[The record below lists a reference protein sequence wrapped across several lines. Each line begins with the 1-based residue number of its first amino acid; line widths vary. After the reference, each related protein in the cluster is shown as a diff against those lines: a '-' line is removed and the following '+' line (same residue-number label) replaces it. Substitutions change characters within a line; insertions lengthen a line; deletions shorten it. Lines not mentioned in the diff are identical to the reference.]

1 MSAAL
6 RWNDWPLTR
15 KSLAVVAL
23 PLLLLLAALVAI
35 YSVERQNIAAEN
47 DVRRTLE
54 VLSDLYEAHALLAE
68 TAAGVRGYRLVRQ
81 DAFLTPYRDA
91 EPRLQTVV
99 QRLAQRI
106 TDPQQAQRFA
116 RIQPLFAEK
125 MQGWRRLLAPDLSR
139 EEEIRQL
146 SEGKVKLDI
155 LRAELRELRNYET
168 AQLQVRT
175 AKAQALRQRN
185 LLITLCAAMLGGLG
199 AVFAVAWFAS
209 SLSRRLRAL
218 SANAD
223 RLGEGLPLAPQLRA
237 GDELGQVA
245 QRLDQASTLLAARAA
260 EAQSARR
267 EAEAANR
274 AKTEFLSRSSHELRT
289 PLNAILGYAQVL
301 EMDLPGAAQRGQLQH
316 ILGAGR
322 HLLGLITELLDI
334 ARIEADQLDLSPQ
347 PVPVRAAIE
356 EALGLVAPEA
366 TARGIVLQPLQQLPP
381 AWTVRADPQRLRQVL
396 INLLS
401 NAIKFNRPGGAVWV
415 SAEQQ
420 GEFLCIAVHDQG
432 HGLSAEQVQRLF
444 TPFERLGAERSA
456 IEGTGLGL
464 ALSKRLAEA
473 MGGRIVVESSPEG
486 SRFWIALP
494 LDRPCTA
501 PAPDPAITSAAAGE
515 GQRSVLSVE
524 DNPSNQ
530 ALIRTLA
537 ERRPHWR
544 LHEAATLAQAR
555 AQLQQARPDLILLD
569 LHLSDGNGEDLLR
582 QLREQPHTA
591 AIPVVVVSA
600 DATPA
605 TLARVQADN
614 VRAYLTKPL
623 DVAEFFTVLDRHLA

>member
-1 MSAAL
+1 MRALAL

-15 KSLAVVAL
+15 KSLAVVTL
-23 PLLLLLAALVAI
+23 PLLLMVAALVAI

-47 DVRRTLE
+47 DVRQTLE

-106 TDPQQAQRFA
+106 TDPLQAQRFA
-116 RIQPLFAEK
+116 RIRPLFAEK

-185 LLITLCAAMLGGLG
+185 LMITLCAAMLGGLG

-209 SLSRRLRAL
+209 SLSRRLRVL

-223 RLGEGLPLAPQLRA
+223 RLGEGLPLAPQLRT

-245 QRLDQASTLLAARAA
+245 QRLDEASTLLAARAA

-267 EAEAANR
+267 EAETANR

-301 EMDLPGAAQRGQLQH
+301 EMDLPDPAQRGQLQH

-334 ARIEADQLDLSPQ
+334 ARIEADQLDLSPR
-347 PVPVRAAIE
+347 PVPVRAAVE
-356 EALGLVAPEA
+356 EALGLVAPDA
-366 TARGIVLQPLQQLPP
+366 KAHGIVLLPLQIPP
-381 AWTVRADPQRLRQVL
+381 AWTVRADAQRLRQVL

-401 NAIKFNRPGGAVWV
+401 NAIKFNRPGGEVRV
-415 SAEQQ
+415 TAEAQ
-420 GEFLCIAVHDQG
+420 GEFLGVAVHDQG

-464 ALSKRLAEA
+464 ALSKRLTEA

-486 SRFWIALP
+486 SRFWVALP
-494 LDRPCTA
+494 LDRPAEA
-501 PAPDPAITSAAAGE
+501 PAPLAAIAATQAGVGE
-515 GQRSVLSVE
+515 RSVLSIE

-530 ALIRTLA
+530 ALIRTLV

-569 LHLSDGNGEDLLR
+569 LHLSDGNGEELLR

-600 DATPA
+600 DATEA
-605 TLARVQADN
+605 TLARVQGEN

-623 DVAEFFTVLDRHLA
+623 DVAEFFIILDRQLA

>member
-1 MSAAL
+1 MSAATL

-23 PLLLLLAALVAI
+23 PLLLLLAALLAI
-35 YSVERQNIAAEN
+35 YSVERQNVAAEN
-47 DVRRTLE
+47 DVRQTLE

-106 TDPQQAQRFA
+106 TDPRQAQRFA

-209 SLSRRLRAL
+209 SLSRRLRVL

-223 RLGEGLPLAPQLRA
+223 RLGEGLPLAPQLRT

-334 ARIEADQLDLSPQ
+334 ARIESDQLDLSPQ

-366 TARGIVLQPLQQLPP
+366 NTRGIVLQPLQIAP

-420 GEFLCIAVHDQG
+420 DACLCIAVHDQG

-464 ALSKRLAEA
+464 ALSKRLTEA
-473 MGGRIVVESSPEG
+473 MGGRIVVDSSPQG
-486 SRFWIALP
+486 SRFGIALP
-494 LDRPCTA
+494 LDRPA
-501 PAPDPAITSAAAGE
+501 DVPAAHPAIAATAAGD

-537 ERRPHWR
+537 ERRPRWR

-555 AQLQQARPDLILLD
+555 AQLQQAHPDLILLD

-582 QLREQPHTA
+582 QLRAQPHTA

-605 TLARVQADN
+605 TLARVQGDN